1 VHRGMSTRG
10 GITQSPYPAANREKG
25 RSPRSRTGD
34 EVPFDLHVSL
44 HPSGHDAI
52 ILLDGPNHPFGG
64 CYSRDRDAN
73 IYSSVLLVLRR
84 RQVIVRKFM
93 ILGALVAVVVAAL
106 AIPALAQ
113 HNDFSWA
120 NPNDDFAAAD
130 QFAIGN
136 QEDRLEARED
146 RWEERQD
153 RWEERADE
161 GFFGANNNFERFA
174 DFSGFDAQNWWD
186 DNDWDD
192 DAWRE
197 DDDRNDAGSGISQS
211 SEQNASSGN
220 VNQSFNVSGG
230 GDNSNQCVGLQG
242 VANTGNAQNQVSVL
256 QYGSQADEFSF
267 EDSGASINV
276 SPTNATRCD
285 QQVNQAASAFGG
297 R

>member
-1 VHRGMSTRG
+1 
-10 GITQSPYPAANREKG
+10 
-25 RSPRSRTGD
+25 
-34 EVPFDLHVSL
+34 
-44 HPSGHDAI
+44 
-52 ILLDGPNHPFGG
+52 
-64 CYSRDRDAN
+64 
-73 IYSSVLLVLRR
+73 
-84 RQVIVRKFM
+84 VRKFM
-93 ILGALVAVVVAAL
+93 ILGALVAAVVAAL

-120 NPNDDFAAAD
+120 NPDDNNFFGGGAD

-136 QEDRLEARED
+136 QEDRLEARQD

-161 GFFGANNNFERFA
+161 GFFGANDFERFA
-174 DFSGFDAQNWWD
+174 DFSGFNAQDWWD
-186 DNDWDD
+186 DDD
-192 DAWRE
+192 WRE
-197 DDDRNDAGSGISQS
+197 DDDDRNDNEAGISQS